1 MLTLAICLLFSL
13 GASAYD
19 FEYNDLYYNIISEED
34 RTVEVAYL
42 ANNFDNEYYVKG
54 SLIIPEWV
62 TYEGKTYM
70 VASIG
75 EHAFDHCSSLTSIE
89 IPNSVT
95 SIGSSAFGYCYGLT
109 SIEIPNS
116 VTSIGDY
123 AFNACSSLKKVYCK
137 MQTPVAIEAEFE
149 DEVLRNAVLYVPSGC
164 MEKYEKVVP
173 WRNFSAIAEF
183 DTTCNNN
190 DK

>member
-1 MLTLAICLLFSL
+1 MA
-13 GASAYD
+13 
-19 FEYNDLYYNIISEED
+19 FESC
-34 RTVEVAYL
+34 T
-42 ANNFDNEYYVKG
+42 
-54 SLIIPEWV
+54 
-62 TYEGKTYM
+62 
-70 VASIG
+70 
-75 EHAFDHCSSLTSIE
+75 
-89 IPNSVT
+89 
-95 SIGSSAFGYCYGLT
+95 GLT

-116 VTSIGDY
+116 VTQIGMSAFVYCSGLTDIVIPNSIKEIGVC
-123 AFNACSSLKKVYCK
+123 AFFGCSSLKKVYCK